1 MRFIFALLLFLSV
14 TFGQVNDKNFKE
26 KINGGVVVAVFTS
39 EWQEQELDEKILKGV
54 EGYQDCEII
63 YVASE
68 QAKKV
73 VKKLRFRNFPS
84 IALFFDG
91 SKKETS
97 VSRLLKA
104 VEKRSRDAAVADSL
118 IAAGEEIRT
127 GGIDGDTV
135 GDVIK
140 TTSDAFD
147 EDSKLRKQLLQ
158 SPPAPALE

>member
-1 MRFIFALLLFLSV
+1 MRYLLTILLFLSV
-14 TFGQVNDKNFKE
+14 TFSQGVNDKNFKD

-91 SKKETS
+91 SKKETW
-97 VSRLLKA
+97 KA
-104 VEKRSRDAAVADSL
+104 DMD
-118 IAAGEEIRT
+118 GELDLSNKEIKSA
-127 GGIDGDTV
+127 ID
-135 GDVIK
+135 DVL
-140 TTSDAFD
+140 A
-147 EDSKLRKQLLQ
+147 EDVF
-158 SPPAPALE
+158 